1 MLRAI
6 AWFAR
11 NPVAANLLMS
21 IFVVSGLGALL
32 TLHQEEF
39 PSMDVKVI
47 TVSMAYLGAAPEEVE
62 EGVCVRIEEALEGT
76 EGIEKLL
83 TFAREGACTVQSMLF
98 DNANQ
103 TEVLNE
109 IKSKVDSINT
119 FPVET
124 EKPVVSRMTITS
136 DVLQVAVHGE
146 TDERTLKEIGK
157 EIRDE
162 IAALDGVSTVEQEYV
177 RPYEI
182 SIEVSEEA
190 LRRYGI
196 TLEQVS
202 LAIKKTKK
210 TN

>member
-103 TEVLNE
+103 TEVL
-109 IKSKVDSINT
+109 
-119 FPVET
+119 
-124 EKPVVSRMTITS
+124 
-136 DVLQVAVHGE
+136 A
-146 TDERTLKEIGK
+146 
-157 EIRDE
+157 
-162 IAALDGVSTVEQEYV
+162 
-177 RPYEI
+177 
-182 SIEVSEEA
+182 
-190 LRRYGI
+190 
-196 TLEQVS
+196 
-202 LAIKKTKK
+202 
-210 TN
+210 